1 MAAHRLATPTVR
13 QALRW
18 TAGLLAITAGVATI
32 VAVVPGAAFSVRTS
46 LHFALTGHAGSLHE
60 AAAILT
66 TNLRV
71 AAVPFV
77 AMLGR
82 GPVRTA
88 LQFAAATMVLTNA
101 AVIGLAAGAYGIA
114 GLPFLV
120 HVPLE
125 LCALGAAL
133 AATRDTAA
141 ISGVTAVALLCAA
154 AGVETFVT
162 PQ

>member
-1 MAAHRLATPTVR
+1 MR
-13 QALRW
+13 QVLGW
-18 TAGLLAITAGVATI
+18 TAALLAITAGVATI
-32 VAVVPGAAFSVRTS
+32 VAVVPGAAPGVRAS

-60 AAAILT
+60 AVAILT
-66 TNLRV
+66 ANLRV

-82 GPVRTA
+82 GRVRRA
-88 LQFAAATMVLTNA
+88 LQVAAASMMLINA

-114 GLPFLV
+114 GLRFLV

-125 LCALGAAL
+125 LCALGVAL
-133 AATRDTAA
+133 AATRETAA
-141 ISGVTAVALLCAA
+141 MSGVTAVALLCAA
-154 AGVETFVT
+154 AGVETYVT